1 MKDTEQALT
10 FLTLHLLCTAHGYCE
25 WSIPRG
31 KHNHIWLRHPLRSG
45 TMICHQAELSHN
57 CQYFLLVIEK
67 AICVNFLYFII
78 TMYHGGKT
86 LLECLLSEFFS
97 PRCAKGYYYLESKLA
112 TLEFPVLSL
121 VKSLASHWNPLGL
134 QDENAYRIFT
144 NELKFIDSTFIIA
157 AKS

>member
-10 FLTLHLLCTAHGYCE
+10 FLALHLLCTAYGYCE
-25 WSIPRG
+25 WSMPRG

-97 PRCAKGYYYLESKLA
+97 PRCAKGYYYLMSRAASRLLVAHRCRNSPQAQQNRKILSGRCMWTRLKLA
-112 TLEFPVLSL
+112 TLEFP
-121 VKSLASHWNPLGL
+121 
-134 QDENAYRIFT
+134 NAIISEIF
-144 NELKFIDSTFIIA
+144 S
-157 AKS
+157 